1 MIPEKKITV
10 EDVKYVLSSHY
21 QGTSYD
27 PYASYGEKEQ
37 RGAFRSIGVN
47 RTDFLSLIQM
57 RPGMEKDCN
66 ILEWVA
72 FASNAFNVL
81 VPFYATIDTTPD
93 YFSST
98 TREVTTDSF
107 YWVSRMIGAM
117 ADASYKS
124 SIFHIE
130 RYQERV
136 MSKGHQL
143 IGKYDALLEKESDA
157 AKRMSLR
164 HQANQEIADMVK
176 KEVDPAAVTASQVEL
191 LVQETC
197 VAEVVHTASIL
208 LGLGALWLW
217 PGWGGVVLW
226 LIWFLLANLP
236 FILIQRYNRPRLMRL
251 HALLQRREQR
261 KGTHEHSD
269 TDL

>member
-1 MIPEKKITV
+1 MEGNTQIRIASRSVFGGV
-10 EDVKYVLSSHY
+10 EDVIRMEGSAAVEK
-21 QGTSYD
+21 TE
-27 PYASYGEKEQ
+27 YGWHLQYEAVNCEDEKSTI
-37 RGAFRSIGVN
+37 RSDVKLENETGRAIVVN
-47 RTDFLSLIQM
+47 E
-57 RPGMEKDCN
+57 GEG
-66 ILEWVA
+66 
-72 FASNAFNVL
+72 
-81 VPFYATIDTTPD
+81 Y
-93 YFSST
+93 
-98 TREVTTDSF
+98 
-107 YWVSRMIGAM
+107 G
-117 ADASYKS
+117 
-124 SIFHIE
+124 
-130 RYQERV
+130 
-136 MSKGHQL
+136 
-143 IGKYDALLEKESDA
+143 LL
-157 AKRMSLR
+157 L
-164 HQANQEIADMVK
+164 
-176 KEVDPAAVTASQVEL
+176 DPAAVTASQVEL

>member
-1 MIPEKKITV
+1 MRGFWIAV
-10 EDVKYVLSSHY
+10 AYLLVLAVLAHPLG
-21 QGTSYD
+21 QALPRRWFD
-27 PYASYGEKEQ
+27 P
-37 RGAFRSIGVN
+37 
-47 RTDFLSLIQM
+47 
-57 RPGMEKDCN
+57 
-66 ILEWVA
+66 
-72 FASNAFNVL
+72 
-81 VPFYATIDTTPD
+81 
-93 YFSST
+93 
-98 TREVTTDSF
+98 
-107 YWVSRMIGAM
+107 
-117 ADASYKS
+117 
-124 SIFHIE
+124 
-130 RYQERV
+130 
-136 MSKGHQL
+136 
-143 IGKYDALLEKESDA
+143 
-157 AKRMSLR
+157 
-164 HQANQEIADMVK
+164 HQAPYRCRDWEKGGRVYNKLHIRRWKDRLPDMSRLMPDMVK

>member
-1 MIPEKKITV
+1 M
-10 EDVKYVLSSHY
+10 
-21 QGTSYD
+21 
-27 PYASYGEKEQ
+27 
-37 RGAFRSIGVN
+37 
-47 RTDFLSLIQM
+47 
-57 RPGMEKDCN
+57 
-66 ILEWVA
+66 
-72 FASNAFNVL
+72 
-81 VPFYATIDTTPD
+81 
-93 YFSST
+93 
-98 TREVTTDSF
+98 
-107 YWVSRMIGAM
+107 
-117 ADASYKS
+117 
-124 SIFHIE
+124 
-130 RYQERV
+130 
-136 MSKGHQL
+136 
-143 IGKYDALLEKESDA
+143 
-157 AKRMSLR
+157 
-164 HQANQEIADMVK
+164 K

-197 VAEVVHTASIL
+197 VAEAVHTASIL